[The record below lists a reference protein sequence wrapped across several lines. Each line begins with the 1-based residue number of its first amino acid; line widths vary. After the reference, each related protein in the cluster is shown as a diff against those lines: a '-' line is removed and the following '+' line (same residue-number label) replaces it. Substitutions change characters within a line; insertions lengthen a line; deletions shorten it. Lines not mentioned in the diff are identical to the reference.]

1 MISKFIIN
9 HSKTFKHPKP
19 APPPPPPPPPITK
32 GTPHLHPKIQHFF
45 RQSSTRNSSF
55 SMFHLTPPI
64 PLPPPP
70 PTPPPPPPPTMYH
83 TLMDRMVIYDRC
95 HRKIIITIMI
105 NFQTHNR

>member
-1 MISKFIIN
+1 MIRCLLHDIKSYKR
-9 HSKTFKHPKP
+9 SFKDLQTPETCT
-19 APPPPPPPPPITK
+19 PPPPPPPPPITK

-70 PTPPPPPPPTMYH
+70 CSTTPLPCTIPLRIGGLYMI
-83 TLMDRMVIYDRC
+83 DVIVRL
-95 HRKIIITIMI
+95 
-105 NFQTHNR
+105 